1 MTTFTKWFL
10 LNAVMLTA
18 AFLVQQKEWIT
29 LVIKNDASYIS
40 VVIMSLYVIVSGYV
54 GMLCYLADKA
64 TKGREREDILR
75 RMDIGWFAGEHFF
88 SLGLLGTLVGLTIA
102 TSTSLT
108 EEAQVSQI
116 VAGLKNGLNTAFFT
130 TICGIVFSLPLQVQL
145 MILKQELDQ

>member
-29 LVIKNDASYIS
+29 LVVKNDASYIS
-40 VVIMSLYVIVSGYV
+40 IVIMSLYVIVSGYI
-54 GMLCYLADKA
+54 GRLCYLADRC
-64 TKGREREDILR
+64 TKQRDRDDLLK
-75 RMDIGWFAGEHFF
+75 RMDVGWFAGEHFF
-88 SLGLLGTLVGLTIA
+88 SLGLLGTLIGLTIA

-116 VAGLKNGLNTAFFT
+116 VTGLKNGLNTAFFT
-130 TICGIVFSLPLQVQL
+130 TICGIVFSLPLQIQL